1 MRLPKSRRAKRTG
14 FTLVEVLVAV
24 AIISIALLAA
34 LRAAGQG
41 TNQLDAL
48 RSRML
53 AGWVAENRLAE
64 HRALAAWLP
73 LGLQR
78 GTAREGGRE
87 FAWTEEV
94 IATPNGS
101 FRRVDIRVFNP
112 GDDSH
117 SLARVVGFIVNAPR

>member
-1 MRLPKSRRAKRTG
+1 MRLAKTRRARRTG

-24 AIISIALLAA
+24 AIVSIALLSA

-48 RSRML
+48 RSRLL

-78 GTAREGGRE
+78 GSAREGGLE
-87 FAWTEEV
+87 FAWSEEV
-94 IATPNGS
+94 IATPNAS

>member
-1 MRLPKSRRAKRTG
+1 MRLPKSRRARRTG

-24 AIISIALLAA
+24 AIISIALLSA

-64 HRALAAWLP
+64 DRALAAWLP

-78 GTAREGGRE
+78 GTAREGE
-87 FAWTEEV
+87 
-94 IATPNGS
+94 
-101 FRRVDIRVFNP
+101 
-112 GDDSH
+112 
-117 SLARVVGFIVNAPR
+117 